1 MRPCFDAVVEALPD
15 EAVFDAFVKVLPD
28 EPWVNTVVDALE
40 AR

>member
-1 MRPCFDAVVEALPD
+1 MRPWFDAVVEALPD